1 MMAKRML
8 AVAASLVFLLAG
20 HCQAQIHRPY
30 DPADPRPD
38 LIPHPLYQAWVP
50 YRKIY
55 NRPRYLGGYL
65 ASKIEPTSQEAM
77 AWHDNVN
84 AGLYGSGCKT
94 RAPLYYFPKP
104 WEALEIGAR
113 PNPYDPES
121 MARYQQRT
129 AAGSGESV
137 APIAVDRSESEPTT
151 PVPDAHSQ
159 DATDLPPPLQVDPA
173 EVPLQLPI
181 Q

>member
-1 MMAKRML
+1 MTSKRML
-8 AVAASLVFLLAG
+8 AVAGSLVFFLAS
-20 HCQAQIHRPY
+20 HCQAQVHRPY

-38 LIPHPLYQAWVP
+38 LIPHPLYESWVP

-77 AWHDNVN
+77 AWRDNVN

-121 MARYQQRT
+121 MARYQQR
-129 AAGSGESV
+129 AADRSGESV
-137 APIAVDRSESEPTT
+137 APIAVDRSVSEPAS
-151 PVPDAHSQ
+151 PVPNASRQ

-173 EVPLQLPI
+173 EVPLELPI

>member
-1 MMAKRML
+1 
-8 AVAASLVFLLAG
+8 
-20 HCQAQIHRPY
+20 
-30 DPADPRPD
+30 
-38 LIPHPLYQAWVP
+38 
-50 YRKIY
+50 
-55 NRPRYLGGYL
+55 
-65 ASKIEPTSQEAM
+65 SQEAM

-113 PNPYDPES
+113 PNPYDPDS

-129 AAGSGESV
+129 AQGSGESV
-137 APIAVDRSESEPTT
+137 APIAVDRRESATSSPPSST
-151 PVPDAHSQ
+151 SQQ

-173 EVPLQLPI
+173 EVPVELPI

>member
-1 MMAKRML
+1 MTSRRML
-8 AVAASLVFLLAG
+8 AVAGSLVFFLAS
-20 HCQAQIHRPY
+20 HCQAQVHRPY

-38 LIPHPLYQAWVP
+38 LIPHPLYESWVP

-77 AWHDNVN
+77 AWRDNVN

-121 MARYQQRT
+121 MARYQQR
-129 AAGSGESV
+129 AADRSGESV
-137 APIAVDRSESEPTT
+137 APIAVDRSESEPAS
-151 PVPDAHSQ
+151 PVPNASRQ
-159 DATDLPPPLQVDPA
+159 DATDLPPPIQVDPA
-173 EVPLQLPI
+173 EVPLELPI

>member
-1 MMAKRML
+1 ML
-8 AVAASLVFLLAG
+8 AVAGSLVFFLAS
-20 HCQAQIHRPY
+20 HCQAQVHRPY

-38 LIPHPLYQAWVP
+38 LIPHPLYESWVP

-77 AWHDNVN
+77 AWRDNVN

-113 PNPYDPES
+113 PNHYDPES
-121 MARYQQRT
+121 MARYQQR
-129 AAGSGESV
+129 AADRSGESV
-137 APIAVDRSESEPTT
+137 APIAVDRSVSEPAS
-151 PVPDAHSQ
+151 PVPNASRQ

-173 EVPLQLPI
+173 EVPLELPI

>member
-1 MMAKRML
+1 MTSRRML
-8 AVAASLVFLLAG
+8 AVAGSLVFFLAS
-20 HCQAQIHRPY
+20 HCQAQVHRPY

-38 LIPHPLYQAWVP
+38 LIPHPLYESWVP

-77 AWHDNVN
+77 AWRDNVN

-121 MARYQQRT
+121 MARYQQR
-129 AAGSGESV
+129 AADRSGESV
-137 APIAVDRSESEPTT
+137 APIAVDRSESEPAS
-151 PVPDAHSQ
+151 PVPNASRQ

-173 EVPLQLPI
+173 EVPLELPI

>member
-1 MMAKRML
+1 ML
-8 AVAASLVFLLAG
+8 AVAGSLVFFLAG
-20 HCQAQIHRPY
+20 HCQAQVHRPY

-38 LIPHPLYQAWVP
+38 LIPHPLYESWVP

-77 AWHDNVN
+77 AWRDNVN

-121 MARYQQRT
+121 MARYQQR
-129 AAGSGESV
+129 AADRSGESV
-137 APIAVDRSESEPTT
+137 APIAVDRSVSEPAS
-151 PVPDAHSQ
+151 PVPNASRQ

-173 EVPLQLPI
+173 EVPLELPI

>member
-1 MMAKRML
+1 
-8 AVAASLVFLLAG
+8 
-20 HCQAQIHRPY
+20 
-30 DPADPRPD
+30 
-38 LIPHPLYQAWVP
+38 VP

-77 AWHDNVN
+77 AWRDNVN

-121 MARYQQRT
+121 MARYQQR
-129 AAGSGESV
+129 AADRSGESV
-137 APIAVDRSESEPTT
+137 APIAVDRSVSEPAS
-151 PVPDAHSQ
+151 PVPNASRQ

-173 EVPLQLPI
+173 EVPLELPI